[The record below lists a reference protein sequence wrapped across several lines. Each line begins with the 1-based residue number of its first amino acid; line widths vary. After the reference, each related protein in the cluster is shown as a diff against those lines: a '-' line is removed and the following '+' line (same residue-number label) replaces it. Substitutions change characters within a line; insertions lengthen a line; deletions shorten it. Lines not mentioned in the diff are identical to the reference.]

1 MIVPALFVGALF
13 LAVFLRQPNGPV
25 IRDQWLF
32 SGQALG
38 TGFTVKVVVPDEL
51 TVDKEEVSVSIRD
64 AVNQVDVSMSTYR
77 PDSELSRFNNHGTEV
92 FPVSPDLVEVMA
104 EARRVAELSDGAFD
118 ITIGPL
124 IDAWGFGPEPV
135 DEPPD
140 DEEIERLLR
149 DHGYRRLEID
159 TGAGTLRKDSA
170 GLRCDL
176 SAIAKGYA
184 VDRVSDRMSA
194 LGFADHMVEIGG
206 EVTTAGRSA
215 DGSPWRIGVERPES
229 KRRGLWRAV
238 ELANAAMATSG
249 DYRNYYEQD
258 GVRISHIVD
267 PRTGRPIRHTLAS
280 VSVIHPRCMTADAL
294 ATALSVLGPDGGK
307 ALVEREGLAALFLV
321 RSPDGEF
328 DEWQST
334 AWPGENSDVA
344 GSVPLQE
351 SR

>member
-13 LAVFLRQPNGPV
+13 LAVFLRQPSAPV
-25 IRDQWLF
+25 SRDQWLL

-38 TGFTVKVVVPDEL
+38 TGFTVKVVVPNQP
-51 TVDKEEVSVSIRD
+51 TVVQEDVAASIRD
-64 AVNQVDVSMSTYR
+64 AIDRVDMSMSTYR

-92 FPVSPDLVEVMA
+92 FPVSPDLVEVVV

-124 IDAWGFGPEPV
+124 IDAWGFGPAPV
-135 DEPPD
+135 TQPPD
-140 DEEIERLLR
+140 EEDIERLLR
-149 DHGYRRLEID
+149 DHGFRRLEID
-159 TGAGTLRKDSA
+159 AGAGTLRKDRA

-184 VDRVSDRMSA
+184 VDRVSERMSA
-194 LGFADHMVEIGG
+194 FGLTEHMVEIGG
-206 EVTTAGRSA
+206 EVRTSGLSA
-215 DGSPWRIGVERPES
+215 DGTSWRIGVERPES
-229 KRRGLWRAV
+229 ERRGLWRAV
-238 ELANAAMATSG
+238 ELNNAAMATSG
-249 DYRNYYEQD
+249 DYRNYYEKD

-267 PRTGRPIRHTLAS
+267 PRTGHPIRHTLAS

-294 ATALSVLGPDGGK
+294 ATALSVLGPEEGQ
-307 ALVEREGLAALFLV
+307 ALVESEGLAALFLV
-321 RSPDGEF
+321 RGPDGEF
-328 DEWQST
+328 TEWQST
-334 AWPGENSDVA
+334 AWPGENTGVG